1 MVKEKTI
8 KNNAKTTGGFIKEMK
23 SHGGLYAM
31 MVPGILFLLIFNY
44 VPLLGITIAFRD
56 SNTVNGY
63 FSGDWVGFKN
73 FEFFFKSQD
82 AFRIIRNTLGM
93 NGLFIITGTIASVGI
108 AIMLN
113 EISSRRQVKLYQS
126 TMLFPYMMS
135 WVILGYVS
143 YAFLN
148 QEYGFLNSILGK
160 FGIEP
165 VNWYNEPKY
174 WPAILA
180 VVSIIKGAGYNAV
193 LYYAKIMGIDQT
205 IYEAAEVDG
214 ASRLDMALK
223 ITLPQLKTLMITLI
237 LLAIGKIFYADF
249 GLFYYIPR
257 ESGALFSVTDVM
269 DTYVYRALR
278 VNGNIGMSSAVGLLQ
293 SIVGF
298 VLVLLSNYITRKID
312 SESALF

>member
-1 MVKEKTI
+1 MVKEKATR
-8 KNNAKTTGGFIKEMK
+8 NNVKTGDFIKEMK

-31 MVPGILFLLIFNY
+31 MIPGLLFLLIFNY

-56 SNTVNGY
+56 GNTVYGY
-63 FSGDWVGFKN
+63 FSGDWIGFKN
-73 FEFFFKSQD
+73 FEFFFQSQD

-93 NGLFIITGTIASVGI
+93 NALFIVTGTIASIGI
-108 AIMLN
+108 AVMLN

-126 TMLFPYMMS
+126 AMLFPYMMS

-148 QEYGFLNSILGK
+148 QEYGFLNSIMTK
-160 FGIEP
+160 FGLEP
-165 VNWYNEPKY
+165 ADWYSEPKY

-180 VVSIIKGAGYNAV
+180 VVSIIKGVGYNAV
-193 LYYAKIMGIDQT
+193 LYYAKIMGIDQS

-214 ASRLDMALK
+214 ANRWKMAIK
-223 ITLPQLKTLMITLI
+223 ITLPQLKTIMITLI
-237 LLAIGKIFYADF
+237 LLAIGRIFYADF

-293 SIVGF
+293 SVVGF
-298 VLVLLSNYITRKID
+298 VLVLFSNYITRKID
-312 SESALF
+312 SEGALF